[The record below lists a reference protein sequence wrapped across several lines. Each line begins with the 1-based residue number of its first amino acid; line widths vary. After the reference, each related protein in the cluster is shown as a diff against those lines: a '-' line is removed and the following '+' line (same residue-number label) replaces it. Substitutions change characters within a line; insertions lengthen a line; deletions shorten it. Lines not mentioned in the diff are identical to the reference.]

1 MRIPGFNTAIEMALC
16 PAAVKQG
23 ARGDAGVTVGRYDLE
38 DAAPAGGTMDLDR
51 RKQGFGLARLL
62 AAGVLPAV
70 FSVVLAAA
78 AAAQDYPQRLVTII
92 VPYPAGGTGDILP
105 RAMADV
111 LAQQTGQNFIVD
123 NKPGATQTI
132 GARLAVS
139 AKPDGY
145 TIFFGS
151 VTSLAINPSVKKELP
166 YDPVRDFEP
175 ISLTFVSP
183 QYLLA
188 RRDLPANSVG
198 ELIELAKRM
207 PGKLNYASIGPAS
220 SVHLAAEL
228 LKTMAGIDM
237 THVPYTGS
245 GPAVRDTIAG
255 HVDLTLTAGGMTYAN
270 QLKVLGVTSARR
282 TSVAPQVPAI
292 AETLPGYE
300 ATVWFGFLAPAG
312 TPKEIVGRLAAEM
325 KTAVASGALRE
336 RLKVAAADIELAAS
350 TPDEF
355 RTHIQKEIPR
365 WRNMIKAAN
374 IPLE

>member
-1 MRIPGFNTAIEMALC
+1 
-16 PAAVKQG
+16 
-23 ARGDAGVTVGRYDLE
+23 
-38 DAAPAGGTMDLDR
+38 MDLAR
-51 RKQGFGLARLL
+51 RKCGFGLLRLL
-62 AAGVLPAV
+62 AAGVLSA
-70 FSVVLAAA
+70 VLAAPA
-78 AAAQDYPQRLVTII
+78 TAQDYPQRVVTII

-111 LAQQTGQNFIVD
+111 LTQQTGQNFIVD

-132 GARLAVS
+132 GARLAAG

-166 YDPVRDFEP
+166 YHPIKDFEP
-175 ISLTFVSP
+175 IALPFIAP

-188 RRDLPANSVG
+188 RRDLPATSVA
-198 ELIELAKRM
+198 ELIALAKAA

-228 LKTMAGIDM
+228 IKTMAKVDI

-255 HVDLTLTAGGMTYAN
+255 HVDFTLTAGGLAYAS
-270 QLKVLGVTSARR
+270 QAKVLGVTSAQR
-282 TSVAPQVPAI
+282 TAIAPDVPAI

-300 ATVWFGFLAPAG
+300 ATVWFGFLAPTG
-312 TPKEIVGRLAAEM
+312 TPKEIVNKLAVEM
-325 KTAVASGALRE
+325 KIAVTSGALRE
-336 RLKVAAADIELAAS
+336 RMKAAANDIELV
-350 TPDEF
+350 TIGPDEF
-355 RTHIQKEIPR
+355 RAYIQKEIPH
-365 WRNMIKAAN
+365 WRTVIKAAN
-374 IPLE
+374 IPME